1 MSISK
6 MIDKPAN
13 IVVPVLLFILL
24 TPGLL
29 FDLPEKKSEL
39 WIKTLTHDTIFA
51 GIYILLNIVFSNY
64 Y

>member
-1 MSISK
+1 MAPF
-6 MIDKPAN
+6 DAN

-29 FDLPEKKSEL
+29 LALPAGASKL
-39 WIKTLTHDTIFA
+39 VQTLVHAVVFA
-51 GIYILLNIVFSNY
+51 VAYWTLRSVFPQY